1 MNKQLD
7 VSNILDGKQ
16 VANLVRDEL
25 RLKVDGFVQ
34 KGMRR
39 PGLAVVLIG
48 DNPASHVYVK
58 NKVAACKKAGIESF
72 FHQFDANVSLQD
84 VLNCILNLNN
94 DDNVDGILVQLPL
107 PKHLPTDEIL
117 EALSPDKD
125 ADGLHPYN
133 LGQLV
138 SGKDGL
144 RPCTPKGIMV
154 LLERY
159 DVALSGKQAVV
170 VGRSNLVGK
179 PIALMLQEKNAT
191 VTMCHSKTANLDQVC
206 QSADVLVVAAGR
218 ENMVRGSWVKPG
230 AVVIDVGI
238 NRIETKSGE
247 SQLVGDVE
255 FASAAKVASLITPV
269 PGGVGPMTVAMLLAN
284 TVTAYEKHMGI

>member
-1 MNKQLD
+1 MSALD

-16 VANLVRDEL
+16 VANLVREEL

-34 KGMRR
+34 QGKRR

-48 DNPASHVYVK
+48 ENPASHVYVK
-58 NKVAACKKAGIESF
+58 NKIAACKKAGIESF
-72 FHQFDANVSLQD
+72 FHQFAAD
-84 VLNCILNLNN
+84 VTLPEVLSCIKKLNS
-94 DDNVDGILVQLPL
+94 DENVDGILVQLPL
-107 PKHLPTDEIL
+107 PKHLPTDEVL

-133 LGQLV
+133 LGQLF

-159 DVALSGKQAVV
+159 GVNLSGKNAVV

-191 VTMCHSKTANLDQVC
+191 VTMCHSKTANLDEVC
-206 QSADVLVVAAGR
+206 RSADVLVVAAGR

-238 NRIETKSGE
+238 NRIETPTGE

-255 FASAAKVASLITPV
+255 FAGAAEVASLITPV

-284 TVTAYEKHMGI
+284 TVAAYEKHLK

>member
-1 MNKQLD
+1 
-7 VSNILDGKQ
+7 
-16 VANLVRDEL
+16 LVRDEL
-25 RLKVDGFVQ
+25 KIKVEGFVQ
-34 KGMRR
+34 KGLRR

-48 DNPASHVYVK
+48 ENPASHVYVK
-58 NKVAACKKAGIESF
+58 NKIAACKKAGIESF
-72 FHQFDANVSLQD
+72 FHQFSADVSLPE
-84 VLNCILNLNN
+84 VLNLIEKLNN
-94 DDNVDGILVQLPL
+94 DKNVDGILVQLPL

-117 EALSPDKD
+117 EALAPDKD

-133 LGQLV
+133 LGQLF

-159 DVALSGKQAVV
+159 GVNLAGKQAVV

-191 VTMCHSKTANLDQVC
+191 VTMCHSKTANLEEVC
-206 QSADVLVVAAGR
+206 RSADVLVVAAGR
-218 ENMVRGSWVKPG
+218 ENMISGKWVKPG
-230 AVVIDVGI
+230 AVVVDVGI
-238 NRIETKSGE
+238 NRIETPTGE

-255 FASAAKVASLITPV
+255 FKSAQAVASLITPV

-284 TVTAYEKHMGI
+284 TVAAYEKHVAT